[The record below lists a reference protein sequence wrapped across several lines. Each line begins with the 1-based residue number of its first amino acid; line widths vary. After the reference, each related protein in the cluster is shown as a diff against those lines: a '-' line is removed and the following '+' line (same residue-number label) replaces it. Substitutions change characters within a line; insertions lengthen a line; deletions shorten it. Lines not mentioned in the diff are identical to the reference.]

1 MGVTSS
7 SLFRAMTCSKPP
19 PPPKDRPKSARSY
32 ASAEDEA
39 TSTIIAEYERTHP
52 VPPRPDP
59 RALRR
64 DARRADA
71 LRRIRKRLVQS
82 VPNKRSRARYMERY
96 FAHRCGDDVALYT
109 GGFNEGPPTF
119 IEPRLNENFH
129 DSHARYAPGTPL
141 ASRLVSLDH
150 LPAGA
155 TGPDLRDVALGRH
168 CATQTKK
175 GLVPGFGDGLSDL
188 GGGGVAGG
196 GEDSDS
202 ETDFFFDAG
211 DVDGDGFDPASSARR
226 SEPPPPK
233 TLARKRLDFDGTV
246 AQYPESRGVGRWR
259 AYCREEE
266 EKIADLAAFALA
278 EREAKIA
285 MMRRHYASTLGPGFE
300 DRYEPPPLPRWL
312 RDVQRE
318 DFEAV
323 RRHAPWRRAKHAL
336 ELSSDDSESD
346 GSENENDEKNASE
359 DSESRRVSRRNK
371 KKRVGVL
378 GMDDRTRSEIVSWRA
393 STELRQRVV
402 DRRIA
407 RAEAAEKTW
416 GEGRGLD
423 VAETGDGV
431 LFLGEHATRHPDNP
445 VRFLDLGFESL
456 ATSPSYLRARQDSRG
471 LEPARVVASALKR
484 THERNK
490 AVREA
495 NASRDA
501 ERARARR
508 RAERS
513 RVKAEKKKRAAAES
527 ARVRLAAE
535 RAAAAALAAANAPPR
550 WRRVKAVG
558 NFIRRKARFGA
569 IPNEGKQAEGS

>member
-1 MGVTSS
+1 
-7 SLFRAMTCSKPP
+7 
-19 PPPKDRPKSARSY
+19 
-32 ASAEDEA
+32 
-39 TSTIIAEYERTHP
+39 
-52 VPPRPDP
+52 
-59 RALRR
+59 
-64 DARRADA
+64 
-71 LRRIRKRLVQS
+71 
-82 VPNKRSRARYMERY
+82 
-96 FAHRCGDDVALYT
+96 
-109 GGFNEGPPTF
+109 
-119 IEPRLNENFH
+119 
-129 DSHARYAPGTPL
+129 
-141 ASRLVSLDH
+141 
-150 LPAGA
+150 
-155 TGPDLRDVALGRH
+155 
-168 CATQTKK
+168 
-175 GLVPGFGDGLSDL
+175 
-188 GGGGVAGG
+188 
-196 GEDSDS
+196 
-202 ETDFFFDAG
+202 
-211 DVDGDGFDPASSARR
+211 
-226 SEPPPPK
+226 
-233 TLARKRLDFDGTV
+233 
-246 AQYPESRGVGRWR
+246 
-259 AYCREEE
+259 
-266 EKIADLAAFALA
+266 
-278 EREAKIA
+278 
-285 MMRRHYASTLGPGFE
+285 
-300 DRYEPPPLPRWL
+300 
-312 RDVQRE
+312 
-318 DFEAV
+318 
-323 RRHAPWRRAKHAL
+323 
-336 ELSSDDSESD
+336 
-346 GSENENDEKNASE
+346 
-359 DSESRRVSRRNK
+359 
-371 KKRVGVL
+371 
-378 GMDDRTRSEIVSWRA
+378 MDDRTRSEIVSWRA

-456 ATSPSYLRARQDSRG
+456 ATSPSYLRARHDSRG

-484 THERNK
+484 THERNR